1 MWPTLK
7 LANGNVMGK
16 AFDNRAGCAA
26 MVETLRLLQDC
37 DCTIYAVGTV
47 QEEVG
52 LRGAGTAAYAIDPD
66 FALALD
72 VTIAGDVPGVREND
86 TSVKLGKGPA
96 LTLSD
101 SGIIT
106 HPKITRWILDT
117 AKEAKIPLQLETGLL
132 GSTDAARISL
142 TRQCIPA
149 GALSIPTR
157 YIHSPAGILNLTDLE
172 NTAKLAASAIKQA
185 TKYF

>member
-1 MWPTLK
+1 MGIAIGDPIAFDVAYTK
-7 LANGNVMGK
+7 LANGNVMAK

-26 MVETLRLLQDC
+26 MVDTLRLLQDC

-106 HPKITRWILDT
+106 HQRLTRGYLT
-117 AKEAKIPLQLETGLL
+117 RKEAKIPLQLERITGQ
-132 GSTDAARISL
+132 DRAAASASHVKAYP
-142 TRQCIPA
+142 QGPPA
-149 GALSIPTR
+149 YPHLH
-157 YIHSPAGILNLTDLE
+157 HSPA
-172 NTAKLAASAIKQA
+172 AS
-185 TKYF
+185 